1 MHWQRKA
8 TVGVVLLA
16 SGVAC
21 AEGGCA
27 PTVQA
32 AVAGFRTNADVGA
45 REGFRVESVRMDRV
59 HGKAWAIV
67 GDCEDSAKPHVAVL
81 LPDVRTGALD
91 EVAMIRAGER
101 VSVVAGGDLHMQL
114 SGIAEESGV
123 AGKQIRVRLDAA
135 VLGHGGAGAEL
146 RTRVVKEGI
155 VEMMQ

>member
-8 TVGVVLLA
+8 TVCVVLLA
-16 SGVAC
+16 SGAAC

-32 AVAGFRTNADVGA
+32 AVAGFRTNADAGP

-59 HGKAWAIV
+59 HGRAWAIV
-67 GDCEDSAKPHVAVL
+67 GDCKDSAKPHVAVL
-81 LPDVRTGALD
+81 LPDVRMGALD

-101 VSVVAGGDLHMQL
+101 VSVVANGESHMQL
-114 SGIAEESGV
+114 AGVAEESGA
-123 AGKQIRVRLDAA
+123 AGKQIRVRLNAA
-135 VLGHGGAGAEL
+135 VLGHSGAGAEL

-155 VEMMQ
+155 VEMME